1 MAIDFDFDVILQT
14 MKKAAGALRDAE
26 VPFALGGGLAVW
38 ARGGA
43 KTEHDVDFFVKPED
57 AERAQQTLVAAG
69 LRPDKPPEGWLLK
82 AWDGDVL
89 VDLIFEPRGGPV
101 DDEWFERADE
111 LDVYAV
117 AMLVAS
123 LDDVLITKLLALNEQ
138 NLDYSSVLETAR
150 AVREQLD
157 WDEVRRRCEDSPY
170 AKAFLVL
177 VEELGVAPGL
187 PEEEELPPGVPP
199 RVRS

>member
-43 KTEHDVDFFVKPED
+43 KTEHDVDFFVKPAD
-57 AERAQQTLVAAG
+57 AERAQQALTDAG
-69 LRPDKPPEGWLLK
+69 LRPERPPEGWLLK
-82 AWDGDVL
+82 AWDGHVL

-101 DDEWFERADE
+101 DNEWLERAE
-111 LDVYAV
+111 EMDVYAV
-117 AMLVAS
+117 TMLVAS
-123 LDDVLITKLLALNEQ
+123 LDDVLMTKLLALNEQ
-138 NLDYSSVLETAR
+138 NLDYSSVLEMAR

-157 WDEVRRRCEDSPY
+157 WEEIRRRCEGSPY

-177 VEELGVAPGL
+177 VEELGVAPATT
-187 PEEEELPPGVPP
+187 PG
-199 RVRS
+199 

>member
-1 MAIDFDFDVILQT
+1 MSVDFDFEVILRT
-14 MKKAAGALRDAE
+14 LKTAAGALRDAD
-26 VPFALGGGLAVW
+26 VPVLLGGGLAVW

-57 AERAQQTLVAAG
+57 AERAQQALEAAG
-69 LRPDKPPEGWLLK
+69 LRGENPPEGWLLK
-82 AWDGDVL
+82 AWDGNVL
-89 VDLIFEPRGGPV
+89 VDLIFDPRGGPI

-117 AMLVAS
+117 TMLVAS
-123 LDDVLITKLLALNEQ
+123 LDDVLVTKLLALTEQ

-157 WDEVRRRCEDSPY
+157 WDGVRARCEGSPY

-177 VEELGVAPGL
+177 VEELGIAPAASPSG
-187 PEEEELPPGVPP
+187 
-199 RVRS
+199 S